1 MTKAPQEEVEQG
13 MQRMTR
19 RRLIRVGAG
28 IVGVAGVLSAGFID
42 AGAVSAA
49 ASRGA
54 DAGRGDVDRASLQK
68 AYLFLNTMM
77 DAYQSRSTPRLAQS
91 YSDQQGLNST
101 AFIYDNALQ
110 IIAYLG
116 RRTREDMARADP
128 GRQSA
133 VRADP

>member
-1 MTKAPQEEVEQG
+1 
-13 MQRMTR
+13 MQPMTR

-28 IVGVAGVLSAGFID
+28 IASTAGALSTGLID
-42 AGAVSAA
+42 AGAVS
-49 ASRGA
+49 RGA
-54 DAGRGDVDRASLQK
+54 NAGHGDVDRASLQK

-77 DAYQSRSTPRLAQS
+77 DAYQSGPMPRLAQS

-116 RRTREDMARADP
+116 RRTREDVARADP
-128 GRQSA
+128 GRQFA